1 MGRFL
6 FSPPLWGSIRVSLN
20 TEPSTFIGS
29 YWSRQCPNNQQGTNL
44 VKGISNFSSFRGGG
58 GEGFCSQTYRISWL
72 FALNQIKHWGRGG
85 VTLAQSDMSWLS
97 HSIWLAYNLAR
108 RLFWMHCKLMDKD
121 WNFWQSF
128 LGGSHLSPSSGRSSV
143 SWTSEI
149 VDSTSLQY
157 DTTVPVRPR
166 PLKAWNCLG

>member
-1 MGRFL
+1 MIIFPLLTCLMGRFL
-6 FSPPLWGSIRVSLN
+6 FSPPLWGSIRVSLE
-20 TEPSTFIGS
+20 TEHSTFIGS
-29 YWSRQCPNNQQGTNL
+29 YWSRQCPMLSNL
-44 VKGISNFSSFRGGG
+44 LHFLIVCFEPKLSIEGGG
-58 GEGFCSQTYRISWL
+58 GV
-72 FALNQIKHWGRGG
+72 A
-85 VTLAQSDMSWLS
+85 LAQFDMSGLS

-128 LGGSHLSPSSGRSSV
+128 LGGSYLSTSSGRPSV

-157 DTTVPVRPR
+157 DTIVRVPPR